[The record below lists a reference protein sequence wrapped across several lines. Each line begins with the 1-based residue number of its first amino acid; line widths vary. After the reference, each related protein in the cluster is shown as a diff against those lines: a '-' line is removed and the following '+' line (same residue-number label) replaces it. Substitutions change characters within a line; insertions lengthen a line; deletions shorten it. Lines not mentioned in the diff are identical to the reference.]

1 MFIKGNIAHTPTKD
15 EFEIIPSGYL
25 EIVAGKVVAVHKT
38 LAKEV
43 AQTEIID
50 YGDMLIIPGFVDLHV
65 HAPQYPNMGL
75 GLDMEL
81 LPWLNTYTF
90 PEEAKFKDLQY
101 AKKVYSR
108 FIHELWKHGTTR
120 AAIYASLHTEATDL
134 LLQLLQS
141 SGLGAFAGK
150 SLMDRNCPDYYIDNT
165 ANALEGVKVL
175 AEKYNDPEALV
186 QSIITNRFAPVCTDE
201 LEIGL
206 GKLALEYNLPVQSH
220 INENFGEIAWVKEL
234 YPKAKSY
241 SEVYHSFGQFGQTPT
256 IMAHCIHNQDS
267 ELELMKKMGV
277 YAAHCPHSN
286 TNLGSGIM
294 PVRDFLNRGIRV
306 GLGSDMSGGHKLAM
320 NEVLVH
326 AIQLSRLLWG
336 ASNKEVEALTLA
348 EAFYLATKG
357 GGEFFG
363 LVGSFEPGYE
373 ADFLVIDD
381 AELGMP
387 NTDLE
392 QRLQRYL
399 YAGDDRNIVKR
410 YVRGQEVAEP
420 VIY

>member
-141 SGLGAFAGK
+141 LQQ
-150 SLMDRNCPDYYIDNT
+150 D
-165 ANALEGVKVL
+165 
-175 AEKYNDPEALV
+175 
-186 QSIITNRFAPVCTDE
+186 ITNKVP
-201 LEIGL
+201 L
-206 GKLALEYNLPVQSH
+206 
-220 INENFGEIAWVKEL
+220 
-234 YPKAKSY
+234 
-241 SEVYHSFGQFGQTPT
+241 
-256 IMAHCIHNQDS
+256 
-267 ELELMKKMGV
+267 
-277 YAAHCPHSN
+277 
-286 TNLGSGIM
+286 
-294 PVRDFLNRGIRV
+294 
-306 GLGSDMSGGHKLAM
+306 
-320 NEVLVH
+320 
-326 AIQLSRLLWG
+326 
-336 ASNKEVEALTLA
+336 
-348 EAFYLATKG
+348 
-357 GGEFFG
+357 
-363 LVGSFEPGYE
+363 
-373 ADFLVIDD
+373 
-381 AELGMP
+381 
-387 NTDLE
+387 
-392 QRLQRYL
+392 
-399 YAGDDRNIVKR
+399 
-410 YVRGQEVAEP
+410 
-420 VIY
+420 